1 MDATEADL
9 RAVTDD
15 RTVANDRRAIVTY
28 LLLTLALSAVFWTIM
43 IRAGTLRVGGGV
55 YVLLL
60 MWCPGV
66 AGITTQ
72 LIHHRTLRGLGWKW
86 GSTRDQL
93 ISYFLPVLYG
103 GVVYGLVWATALGV
117 FDAGQVPAGGMG
129 RFLAVIATI
138 GFLQSLLSATGEEIG
153 WRGFLV
159 PHLSRVTS
167 FRNTGLIS
175 GGIWAFWHWPI
186 LLFADYNA
194 GTIWWY
200 GLACFS
206 IMVVGLSFAMAWLRL
221 HSGSLWTG
229 AILHAT
235 HNLYIQGVFDRVT
248 VDSGPTEW
256 IIGEFGIGLALALVI
271 VGWMFWRYRY
281 HVTPAP
287 LPASGAFAPAQN

>member
-1 MDATEADL
+1 MHAAGTGVA
-9 RAVTDD
+9 
-15 RTVANDRRAIVTY
+15 TVATVAADRRAIVTY
-28 LLLTLALSAVFWTIM
+28 LLLTLALSAIFWTIM
-43 IRAGTLRVGGGV
+43 IRAGTLGVGGGIF
-55 YVLLL
+55 VLLL

-66 AGITTQ
+66 SGLASQ
-72 LIHHRTLRGLGWKW
+72 LIHHRTLRGLGWHW

-103 GVVYGLVWATALGV
+103 GVVYGMVWATGLGV
-117 FDAGQVPAGGMG
+117 FESARIPAGGMA
-129 RFLAVIATI
+129 RFLAVVATL

-167 FRNTGLIS
+167 FRNTALIS
-175 GGIWAFWHWPI
+175 GGVWAVWHWPI

-194 GTIWWY
+194 GTVWWF

-248 VDSGPTEW
+248 VDSG
-256 IIGEFGIGLALALVI
+256 
-271 VGWMFWRYRY
+271 
-281 HVTPAP
+281 
-287 LPASGAFAPAQN
+287 